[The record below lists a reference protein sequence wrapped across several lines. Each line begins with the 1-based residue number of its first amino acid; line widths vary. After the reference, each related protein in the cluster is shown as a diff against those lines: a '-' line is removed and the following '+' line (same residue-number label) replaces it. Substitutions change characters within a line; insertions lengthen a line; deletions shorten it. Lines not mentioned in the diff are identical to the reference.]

1 MRTTIAAAC
10 ISMALATTPSIAL
23 ATELVFGFV
32 NPSFGGDP
40 LNGSFLLNKA
50 DSQKRFNEDEY
61 EEDPLADFEDG
72 LNRRVLGLIADK
84 IVQDAFGDEG
94 NLTNGTYAI
103 GSYIISIDN
112 NGTVIKVAV
121 TDSLSGDSTVV
132 EVPVFTN

>member
-1 MRTTIAAAC
+1 MRTTVAVAC
-10 ISMALATTPSIAL
+10 LSMALVAIPCSAL
-23 ATELVFGFV
+23 ATELIFGFV

-40 LNGSFLLNKA
+40 LNGNFLLNKA
-50 DSQKRFNEDEY
+50 ESQKRFDEEEY

-84 IVQDAFGDEG
+84 IVQDAFGDEA
-94 NLTNGTYAI
+94 NLSNGTYTI

-112 NGTVIKVAV
+112 NGSVIKVAV

>member
-1 MRTTIAAAC
+1 MRTIFAVSLLC
-10 ISMALATTPSIAL
+10 MALAAMPSTAS
-23 ATELVFGFV
+23 ATELVFGFT

-40 LNGSFLLNKA
+40 MIGNFLLNKA
-50 DSQKRFNEDEY
+50 DSQKRFAEDEY
-61 EEDPLADFEDG
+61 EEDPLSDFEDG

-84 IVQDAFGDEG
+84 IVQDAFGNEG
-94 NLTNGTYAI
+94 TLGNGTYTI

-112 NGTVIKVAV
+112 NGDVIKVAV